1 MNISHKEGII
11 MGRIGKTFEEI
22 ELNESASFTK
32 TITETDVV
40 LFAGIS
46 GDLNPAHIDDVAA
59 TESSFKGRIAHGALV
74 ASLIST
80 VLGTK
85 LPGNGTIYLRQD
97 SSFLK
102 PVYIGD
108 TVTATVTVKEKTE
121 RKRVIFETVC
131 TNQENETVLTG
142 EATVLCPR

>member
-1 MNISHKEGII
+1 MAE
-11 MGRIGKTFEEI
+11 IGKTFEEI
-22 ELNESASFTK
+22 NLNDSASFTK

-46 GDLNPAHIDDVAA
+46 GDLNPAHIDDVSA
-59 TESSFKGRIAHGALV
+59 TASSFKGRIAHGALV

-97 SSFLK
+97 SSFVK
-102 PVYIGD
+102 PVYLGD
-108 TVTATVTVKEKTE
+108 TITATVTVKEKTE
-121 RKRVIFETVC
+121 RKRVIFETIC
-131 TNQENETVLTG
+131 TNQNGEEVLTG
-142 EATVLCPR
+142 EATVLCPRKV